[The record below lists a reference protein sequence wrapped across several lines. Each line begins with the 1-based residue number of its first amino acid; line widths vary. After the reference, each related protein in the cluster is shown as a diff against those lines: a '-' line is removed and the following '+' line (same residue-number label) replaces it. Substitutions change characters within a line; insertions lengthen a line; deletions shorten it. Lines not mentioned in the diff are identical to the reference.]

1 MRVKFGRAE
10 KTLAASTIGS
20 TFGYSTIGATSF
32 GAFVLP
38 LSAAF
43 QWGRGDISVAFTIMS
58 YTVALLSPFAGMA
71 ADRYGVRRVLLPS
84 IAAFGLALAG
94 ASLLTGG
101 IRNLYALY
109 LIMALAA
116 LGTTPVIYSRA
127 IVQWFD
133 RNRGLALGISLMGV
147 GIGTAIIP
155 LIVQASVGRWG
166 WQGGYL
172 TLSAIVLGLTL
183 PVCWAWIY
191 SARPSSTDAS
201 ARPEPGDT
209 LRSAAR
215 KATYWKL
222 LVGFCLLTVF
232 PVGILAHLIPMLQDR
247 GASPGMAAL
256 AASTLGIAIIVG
268 RVVTGW
274 LLDRF
279 FAPRVVIVCMGAA
292 AFGLGMLALG
302 ASGGWAFVA
311 AALVGFGVGADTDF
325 MAYLVS
331 RYHGTRAYARIVG
344 TVYLA
349 MGLGQGIGPLLMGYS
364 YQMYGGYTLGL
375 AAMCATTLLGIV
387 PLATLGPYPVFADPA
402 AGEETA

>member
-1 MRVKFGRAE
+1 MGVRFGRAG
-10 KTLAASTIGS
+10 KTLVASTIGS

-32 GAFVLP
+32 GVFVLP

-58 YTVALLSPFAGMA
+58 YTVALLSPFAGML

-84 IAAFGLALAG
+84 IAAFGTGLALASFLSG
-94 ASLLTGG
+94 PIT
-101 IRNLYALY
+101 NLYALY
-109 LIMALAA
+109 FFLAIA
-116 LGTTPVIYSRA
+116 PLGTTPVIYSRA

-133 RNRGLALGISLMGV
+133 ANRGLALGVSLMGV
-147 GIGTAIIP
+147 GIGTAVIP
-155 LIVQASVGRWG
+155 VIVQHAVGAWG
-166 WQGGYL
+166 WRGAYL
-172 TLSAIVLGLTL
+172 SLAVIVLGLTL

-191 SARPSSTDAS
+191 ARRPIADQA
-201 ARPEPGDT
+201 ALPPEPGDT
-209 LRSAAR
+209 LGEAAR
-215 KATYWKL
+215 TLKYWKL
-222 LVGFCLLTVF
+222 VVGFALLTVF
-232 PVGILAHLIPMLQDR
+232 PVGILSHLIPMLQDR
-247 GASPGMAAL
+247 GVAVGTAAL

-268 RVVTGW
+268 RVVTGY

-292 AFGLGMLALG
+292 AGGIALLALG
-302 ASGGWAFVA
+302 ITGFWAFFAV
-311 AALVGFGVGADTDF
+311 ALVGFGVGADIDF

-364 YQMYGGYTLGL
+364 YQVYGAYTLGL
-375 AAMCATTLLGIV
+375 IAMCATTLLGIL
-387 PLATLGPYPVFADPA
+387 PLATLGPYPRFGDAEERPA
-402 AGEETA
+402 